1 MKKLLSVKF
10 QFATAIGMF
19 LISIFMTISYY
30 IKISNNDVD
39 RLTFIAFYVWIFLI
53 ILFLIKVINNV
64 RIINKSKKIQ
74 QKGK

>member
-10 QFATAIGMF
+10 QFATAIVMF

-39 RLTFIAFYVWIFLI
+39 RLTYIAFYVWIFLI

-74 QKGK
+74 KKGR

>member
-10 QFATAIGMF
+10 QFATAIVMF